1 MLIIEKQLLTKPF
14 VDVIQHEYL
23 LDDLLDGVSEYISD
37 NLSRAII
44 KGEQKKVFYVSGMAR
59 KHHLGLANYLNSKV
73 LDKHKIVSEVARGEF
88 AGFPTRHTWLKIND
102 LIIDLTI
109 SQFKDKRI
117 DTYAKIRQLLDSQCF
132 MCDNPSNIIYRLYK
146 QDAKR

>member
-14 VDVIQHEYL
+14 VDVINHEHL
-23 LDDLLDGVSEYISD
+23 LEDLLDGVSEFISD
-37 NLSRAII
+37 NLSRAVI

-59 KHHLGLANYLNSKV
+59 KHHSRLADYLNSRV
-73 LDKHKIVSEVARGEF
+73 LDKHKLESELAQGEF
-88 AGFPTRHTWLKIND
+88 ASFPTRHTWLKIND

-117 DTYAKIRQLLDSQCF
+117 DTYAKIRQLLDSHCF

-146 QDAKR
+146 QDA